1 MYNITKSSL
10 SRISK
15 LFSFK
20 FLEGK
25 PPQAEAIFTNIYKKN
40 AWWTG
45 ETHSGPGSNLLPTQ
59 IIREEIV
66 KVIQQFNIA
75 SLLDIPCGD
84 FHWMQKV
91 PLDIQYI
98 GADVVKELIED
109 NQQKYQNEKRNF
121 IHCDIIRDDLPQVD
135 LILCRD
141 CLVHFPN
148 EQIWQAL
155 TNIKR
160 SGSKYLLATSHIK
173 TTHHTNIQM
182 SNWQPLNLLAEPFNL
197 PTPLLIISEGLADK
211 SLLLWNIQDIN
222 I

>member
-1 MYNITKSSL
+1 MYNITKNSFNL
-10 SRISK
+10 ISK
-15 LFSFK
+15 LFGLQFSQNK
-20 FLEGK
+20 S
-25 PPQAEAIFTNIYKKN
+25 PQAEKVFTNIYKKS

-45 ETHSGPGSNLLPTQ
+45 ETHSGPGSDLLPTQ

-66 KVIQQFNIA
+66 KVIQQFNVT

-98 GADVVKELIED
+98 GADIVKDLVES
-109 NQQKYQNEKRNF
+109 NQKQYQKNNVTF
-121 IHCDIIRDDLPQVD
+121 IHADIIQGDLPQVD

-141 CLVHFPN
+141 CLVHFPH

-155 TNIKR
+155 KNIKR

-173 TTHHTNIQM
+173 TTHNKNIRM
-182 SNWQPLNLLAEPFNL
+182 SEWQPLNLLAEPFNL

-211 SLLLWNIQDIN
+211 SLVLWNIQDLN
-222 I
+222 V